1 MDVCLRGSVYICDM
15 SRRKAP
21 AILGSL
27 EDLEYTNGQNGG
39 VLSLNTTPKNKNKNS
54 FFIKSFKWTDKQK
67 SLIKL
72 ALDEETKII
81 FIEGPAGTSKT
92 LLSVYCGLRL
102 LSDKRIDD
110 LTYIRS
116 AVESSD
122 SRLGFLPGDAEDKL
136 HYFNLPF
143 LDKLNELVSD
153 EEIKKLQKSQRVSTY
168 PVNFSRGMSWSNK
181 CIIFDECQNSSL
193 KEIITVLTRIG
204 EGTKIFFCADNRQ
217 TDLKKGNKGGFA
229 KITKIFS
236 DEESKEKNIHSF
248 TFDENDIMRSG
259 ILKFIIKKID
269 AQAA

>member
-1 MDVCLRGSVYICDM
+1 MA
-15 SRRKAP
+15 RKKAS
-21 AILGSL
+21 AVLNSL
-27 EDLEYTNGQNGG
+27 EDLEYYNSPNGEI
-39 VLSLNTTPKNKNKNS
+39 LSFNTKTPKTKNKDN
-54 FFIKSFKWTDKQK
+54 FFVKSFKWTDKQK
-67 SLIKL
+67 KLIKL
-72 ALDEETKII
+72 ALSDESKII

-102 LSDKRIDD
+102 LSDGKVED

-122 SRLGFLPGDAEDKL
+122 ARLGFLPGDADDKL
-136 HYFNLPF
+136 YYFNLPF

-168 PVNFSRGMSWSNK
+168 PVNFSRGRSWNNK
-181 CIIFDECQNSSL
+181 CVIFDECQNSSL

-204 EGTKIFFCADNRQ
+204 EGTKIFLCADNRQ
-217 TDLKKGNKGGFA
+217 TDLKNGNRGSFA
-229 KITKIFS
+229 KIMKAFN
-236 DEESKEKNIHSF
+236 DKESMENNIHSF
-248 TFDENDIMRSG
+248 KFNGEDIMRSN

>member
-1 MDVCLRGSVYICDM
+1 MPRK
-15 SRRKAP
+15 KAP
-21 AILGSL
+21 AILDSL
-27 EDLEYTNGQNGG
+27 EDLDYTDARNGG
-39 VLSLNTTPKNKNKNS
+39 VLSINPAPKSKNKNS
-54 FFIKSFKWTDKQK
+54 FFVKSLKWTEKQK
-67 SLIKL
+67 SFIKL
-72 ALDEETKII
+72 ALSEKSKIL
-81 FIEGPAGTSKT
+81 FTEGPAGTSKT

-102 LSDKRIDD
+102 LSEKKVEEVI
-110 LTYIRS
+110 YIRS

-204 EGTKIFFCADNRQ
+204 EGTKIFLCGDNMQ
-217 TDLKKGNKGGFA
+217 TDLKNGNRGSFS
-229 KITKIFS
+229 KIMKTFN
-236 DEESKEKNIHSF
+236 DEESIKHDVH
-248 TFDENDIMRSG
+248 TFAFNEEDIMRSE
-259 ILKFIIKKID
+259 ILRFIISKID
-269 AQAA
+269 KSPH